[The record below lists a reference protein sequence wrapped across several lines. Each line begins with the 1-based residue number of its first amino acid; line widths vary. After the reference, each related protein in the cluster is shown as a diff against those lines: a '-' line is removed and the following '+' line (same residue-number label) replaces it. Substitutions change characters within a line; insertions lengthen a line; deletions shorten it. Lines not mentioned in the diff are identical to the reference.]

1 MAIKKYLFWGVLLG
15 IIVWLTASRLLK
27 ENAPAQGGG
36 NRGGG
41 GSAPMMIKA
50 KIIKPQT
57 LANKIQ
63 STGSVI
69 ANEEVE
75 LRSEVSGRVVRVYFR
90 EGSVISK
97 NDLLIKIN
105 DAELTAQLER
115 AESKRKLAESNEV
128 RQRGLFEKN
137 LASQNDYDIALN
149 ELNVAKADIELIKAQ
164 ISKTEIRAP
173 FNGVI
178 GLKYVSEGSYIT
190 PTSRIASLQ
199 NMDAIKLDFSIPEKY
214 SGAVR
219 VGDDIEYRVE
229 GSDKLYKG
237 KVFAVEPKIE
247 LATRTLQL
255 RAISTQID
263 QRVLPGAFANI
274 TLILRDIPGALMIP
288 TEALLPELKGQRV
301 FVYKS
306 GTAVSQKVETGIRT
320 EVDVQITDGIAPND
334 TIIIT
339 GLMQLRNSL
348 PVRISDLIQ

>member
-1 MAIKKYLFWGVLLG
+1 MAINKYLFWGVLLG

-128 RQRGLFEKN
+128 RQRG
-137 LASQNDYDIALN
+137 
-149 ELNVAKADIELIKAQ
+149 
-164 ISKTEIRAP
+164 
-173 FNGVI
+173 
-178 GLKYVSEGSYIT
+178 
-190 PTSRIASLQ
+190 
-199 NMDAIKLDFSIPEKY
+199 
-214 SGAVR
+214 
-219 VGDDIEYRVE
+219 
-229 GSDKLYKG
+229 
-237 KVFAVEPKIE
+237 
-247 LATRTLQL
+247 
-255 RAISTQID
+255 
-263 QRVLPGAFANI
+263 
-274 TLILRDIPGALMIP
+274 
-288 TEALLPELKGQRV
+288 
-301 FVYKS
+301 
-306 GTAVSQKVETGIRT
+306 
-320 EVDVQITDGIAPND
+320 
-334 TIIIT
+334 
-339 GLMQLRNSL
+339 
-348 PVRISDLIQ
+348 